1 MRRITLRLSRLAA
14 STIAA
19 LALIAV
25 PTVVAAHADLESS
38 TPEAGADLDTAPTE
52 VVLTFSG
59 ELDPASTFVV
69 TDADGTTVGEGELDL
84 DVAERNVL
92 SGTVD
97 ISEPGVYTVAWTA
110 VSVDGHPEEGSFEF
124 GFQADAAQ
132 PTPGDDHHDGGAESP
147 DTAMPS
153 PTGPNPA
160 VLVGLLLVVGAAGLT
175 VRRVLADEVA

>member
-1 MRRITLRLSRLAA
+1 MRRITLRLSRFAA
-14 STIAA
+14 SAIAA

-38 TPEAGADLDTAPTE
+38 TPEAGANLDTAPTE

-69 TDADGTTVGEGELDL
+69 TDAEGTTVGEGELDL
-84 DVAERNVL
+84 DVAERNVV

-110 VSVDGHPEEGSFEF
+110 VSIDGHPEEGSFEF
-124 GFQADAAQ
+124 GFQSDAAA
-132 PTPGDDHHDGGAESP
+132 PPPSDDHHDGEAESP
-147 DTAMPS
+147 DTALPA
-153 PTGPNPA
+153 PGGPDLA
-160 VLVGLLLVVGAAGLT
+160 LVAGLLLIVGAASLT
-175 VRRVLADEVA
+175 VRRVLAVEVA